1 MSEDLFS
8 YPFESKALSILK
20 RALGN
25 PEAKFR
31 EDQLEAILAVAR
43 DRKKLLLVER
53 TGWGKSMVYFIASK
67 IMRDQDYCLNHL
79 NQQNVSPGPALI
91 ISPLLALMRNQ
102 IYSSKGILEMASIN
116 SSQSSEEN
124 KEAEKRFLSN
134 DLDMLIISPERLSNQ
149 EFTEEV
155 LAPMASKIPLM
166 IVDEAH
172 CISDWG
178 HDFRPD
184 YKRIKNI
191 ITNLP
196 SETPLL
202 ATTATANNR
211 VIDDIHQQLDS
222 GISIQRGQLTRKS
235 INLRVKKAFSYEER
249 LSIILSDINQ
259 MKSNGMNHAG
269 IIYALTV
276 RDSERVAKWLQ
287 ISGIKAHAYHANL
300 ENSEKLKLEEE
311 LIQNELDVL
320 VATSA
325 LSMGFDKP
333 DLGFVYHFQT
343 PQSVVHY
350 YQQVGR
356 AGRAI
361 PEAFGTCL
369 LGKEDRNIVDYFIK
383 DAFPSIYEMEK
394 ITNFL
399 AQNGKSSEADIREKV
414 NLKSG
419 KVEKCLKILS
429 TLENP
434 PVIKDEGKWL
444 RTSNVLDINE
454 QKILS
459 ITALREKEWQ
469 EMIAYVDG
477 EECLT
482 RFLSRALGDETKVD
496 CGRCSFC
503 VGDESWSEHSHE
515 TLVRAREFMN
525 RIEIPLQPRKLWLRP
540 DFEVWPQFTGR
551 ISTAH
556 AAEEGLALFHL
567 SDPYGQKVLSGKT
580 NGFDENI
587 LKNATKSIKRKW
599 GQDLLDSD
607 IQNKKLYIVPVPS
620 RKSDSL
626 KIFCQ
631 ELSKNL
637 NCYHESYLVKVK
649 DNEQQKLMENT
660 PHQKRNLDGVFA
672 VTQNADLHDVQ
683 IILVDDVI
691 NSGWTFTVC
700 SALLKEAGAK
710 EVYPLA
716 LATING
722 ENNIETFFN

>member
-8 YPFESKALSILK
+8 YPFETKALSIL
-20 RALGN
+20 REALEN

-79 NQQNVSPGPALI
+79 NQQNISPGPAII

-116 SSQSSEEN
+116 SSQNSSEN

-149 EFTEEV
+149 EFTEEI

-211 VIDDIHQQLDS
+211 VIDDIHDQLDS
-222 GISIQRGQLTRKS
+222 EISIQRGRLTRKS

-249 LSIILSDINQ
+249 LSIILSDINK
-259 MKSNGMNHAG
+259 MKSKGMNHAG
-269 IIYALTV
+269 IIYTLTV
-276 RDSERVAKWLQ
+276 KDSERVAKWLQ
-287 ISGIKAHAYHANL
+287 LSGIKAHAYHASLKNT
-300 ENSEKLKLEEE
+300 EKLKLEEE

-369 LGKEDRNIVDYFIK
+369 LGKEDENIVDYFIK
-383 DAFPSIYEMEK
+383 DAFPSNYDLQK
-394 ITNFL
+394 VTNFL
-399 AQNGKSSEADIREKV
+399 AQNGKSSEAEIREKV
-414 NLKSG
+414 NLKFG

-434 PVIKDEGKWL
+434 PVIKDKGEWL
-444 RTSNVLDINE
+444 RTSNVLNIDE
-454 QKILS
+454 QKTLS
-459 ITALREKEWQ
+459 ITKQRREEWQ
-469 EMIAYVDG
+469 EMITYVDG
-477 EECLT
+477 GECLT

-503 VGDESWSEHSHE
+503 VGDESWSEYSDE
-515 TLVRAREFMN
+515 TLDRAREFMN
-525 RIEIPLQPRKLWLRP
+525 RIEIPLEPRKTWMKP
-540 DFEVWPQFTGR
+540 DFEVWPQFTKR
-551 ISTAH
+551 ISSAH
-556 AAEEGLALFHL
+556 MAEEGLALFHL
-567 SDPYGQKVLSGKT
+567 SDPYGQKVLSGKK
-580 NGFDENI
+580 NGFDSNIIEN
-587 LKNATKSIKRKW
+587 AMKSIKRKW
-599 GQDLLDSD
+599 GQDLLSSD
-607 IQNKKLYIVPVPS
+607 VQNRKLYIVSVPS

-626 KIFCQ
+626 KIFC
-631 ELSKNL
+631 EDLSQNL
-637 NCYHESYLVKVK
+637 NCYHESFLSKVK
-649 DNEQQKLMENT
+649 DNEEQKLMENT
-660 PHQKRNLDGVFA
+660 SFQKKNLDGVFA
-672 VTQNADLHDVQ
+672 VNQNADLQNVQ

-700 SALLKEAGAK
+700 SALLREAGAQK
-710 EVYPLA
+710 VYPLA

-722 ENNIETFFN
+722 EFKSETFFN